1 MESIDYIIIV
11 SYLAGLAIIGVIF
24 ARRAGRSADH
34 YFLGGRT
41 MPWWMLGSSG
51 MASNLD
57 IAGTMAIVALVYHY
71 GLHGLFIEFRGGVVL
86 PIAVFLAFMGKWHRR
101 SAVMTT
107 AEWMLLRFGTGV
119 QGRAARATA
128 ALTYLVITV
137 AMVVFFFTAGGK
149 FLAEFLPFSP
159 LQCTLAM
166 ALVAFVY
173 TLIGGLYGVV
183 WTDVLQAG
191 IIGGAAVYLSVL
203 AAQQVTPE
211 LLAAWPGA
219 AFNQFLPSA
228 GAAGL
233 APYEAFGWF
242 VCVWAAKGLLE
253 GLGGSGGSAYMA
265 QRYYAA
271 RSDAECQ
278 KIGML
283 WTIFF
288 AFRWPMVLGIAVL
301 ALKLGVE
308 VSSAAEAEH
317 VLPLVLKSE
326 FFPAGIRGLMVAALL
341 AAAMSTFDSTINA
354 GASYLVKDVYEPW
367 RGRTEGRELVW
378 VGYAACALI
387 VGGGLIIALLA
398 GGSVLGIWVNI
409 VMLLFPAFLVPFAL
423 RWYWARFNGAG
434 FSIGVAAGFAAA
446 LVLFWLPPA
455 GWNEAQQFLTIA
467 GASLAASLA
476 ATWLTAPVPG
486 EQLRAFFDRVAP
498 FGTWPREWRA
508 PFRDEHRRDIVRACV
523 ALVWQVLTFLIPM
536 GMVLAMWG
544 SVGIAGLVWIA
555 LFYFLLRDTAAA
567 DSVPRDPAGA
577 VPVDYR
583 QERDEPSSRYR

>member
-1 MESIDYIIIV
+1 
-11 SYLAGLAIIGVIF
+11 
-24 ARRAGRSADH
+24 
-34 YFLGGRT
+34 

-57 IAGTMAIVALVYHY
+57 VAGTMTIVALIYQY

-107 AEWMLLRFGTGV
+107 AEWMLLRFGTGA

-128 ALTYLVITV
+128 AFTYLVITV
-137 AMVVFFFTAGGK
+137 AMTVFFFTAGGR
-149 FLAEFLPFSP
+149 FLAEFLPYSP
-159 LQCTLAM
+159 LQCTLGM

-191 IIGGAAVYLSVL
+191 IIGAAAVYVSVL
-203 AAQQVTPE
+203 AAQQLTPG

-219 AFNQFLPSA
+219 AFNQFVPSTR
-228 GAAGL
+228 AAGL

-242 VCVWAAKGLLE
+242 VCVWLVKGVLE

-278 KIGML
+278 RIGML
-283 WTIFF
+283 WTVLF

-301 ALKLGVE
+301 ALHLGVQ
-308 VSSAAEAEH
+308 VPSAGEAER
-317 VLPLVLKSE
+317 VLPLVLKSD
-326 FFPAGIRGLMVAALL
+326 FFPTGIRGLMIAALV

-367 RGRTEGRELVW
+367 RGRTHGRELVW
-378 VGYAACALI
+378 IGYAACALI
-387 VGGGLIIALLA
+387 VGTGLVIALLA
-398 GGSVLGIWVNI
+398 AGTVLGIWVNI

-434 FSIGVAAGFAAA
+434 FSIGVMAGFAAA
-446 LVLFWLPPA
+446 LALFWIAPA

-467 GASLAASLA
+467 GVSLAASLA
-476 ATWLTAPVPG
+476 ATGVSAPVPAG
-486 EQLRAFFDRVAP
+486 QLRAFFDRVAP
-498 FGTWPREWRA
+498 FGAWPREWRA
-508 PFRDEHRRDIVRACV
+508 PYRQEHRRDLVRAGV
-523 ALVWQVLTFLIPM
+523 ALMWQILTFLIPM
-536 GMVLAMWG
+536 GMVLAMWEQ
-544 SVGIAGLVWIA
+544 VLLATLAWAA
-555 LFYFLLRDTAAA
+555 LLYLLLRNFAA
-567 DSVPRDPAGA
+567 DRTLQTERHHSRPR
-577 VPVDYR
+577 VR
-583 QERDEPSSRYR
+583 